1 MSETNEI
8 LALDLRV
15 LEMMV
20 DGLPAY
26 LASDATYWP
35 MTGDNMPKLTI
46 GGCLM
51 RQERLQQLRNQISF
65 ADQARLDKS
74 VDKFNGSLENQ
85 VVRFEGRAHDE
96 LHARLRE
103 WTTYLRDATSKMA
116 TERAHYANI
125 VDTRIV
131 ITAIMNQLSQPP
143 YQLNARLAQDINH
156 MDTRLKGQWQANEF
170 VLDAVWG
177 KAYEPTEYWWLYGC
191 PKQCAK

>member
-8 LALDLRV
+8 LAQDLKI
-15 LEMMV
+15 LEAMV
-20 DGLPAY
+20 DGLSAY
-26 LASDATYWP
+26 LASDATHWP
-35 MTGDNMPKLTI
+35 MSGDNMPKLTI

-51 RQERLQQLRNQISF
+51 RQERLQLLRNQISF

-74 VDKFNGSLENQ
+74 IDEFNGSLENQ

-103 WTTYLRDATSKMA
+103 WTTYLHDATSKVA
-116 TERAHYANI
+116 TKREYYANI

-131 ITAIMNQLSQPP
+131 ITALVNKLSQSP
-143 YQLNARLAQDINH
+143 YQLNTRFAQDIAQ
-156 MDTRLKGQWQANEF
+156 MDTRLKGQWQADEF
-170 VLDAVWG
+170 VLEAVWE
-177 KAYEPTEYWWLYGC
+177 KAYEPADYWWLYGC